1 LPRSKSAKKRERLT
15 KKRTER
21 NRSLESMLKT
31 TVKKA
36 QRAVAQKDEE
46 ALSNVREACRTIDK
60 MVTKGVLHKNAAA
73 RKKSRLMRKASST
86 PQG

>member
-1 LPRSKSAKKRERLT
+1 MPRSKSAIKRERLT

-21 NRSLESMLKT
+21 NRSLESKLKT

-36 QRAVAQKDEE
+36 QRAVILKEE
-46 ALSNVREACRTIDK
+46 NSAELVRDACRIIDK

-73 RKKSRLMRKASST
+73 RKKSRLMKKVA
-86 PQG
+86 